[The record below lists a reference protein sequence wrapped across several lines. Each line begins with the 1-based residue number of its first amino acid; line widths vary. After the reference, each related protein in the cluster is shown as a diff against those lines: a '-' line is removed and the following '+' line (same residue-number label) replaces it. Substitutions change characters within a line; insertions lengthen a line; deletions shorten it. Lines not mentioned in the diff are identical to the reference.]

1 MQPCFWI
8 MSPQSFHWVT
18 TPSRRQYHAA
28 RSFQFSGGHR
38 MPWWHL
44 HLLFCILPDKE
55 FPVRGLLSTFSSQSI
70 LCMRRCC
77 QKVFL
82 MTALSPT
89 TQSWLV
95 ACRPQ
100 FLNAGA
106 FYSLVGKCPTPFL
119 SLCVAGCVHVWVS
132 LLHNLLSYRKW
143 TANLLGLGHTLLA
156 DAPFFRGVD

>member
-1 MQPCFWI
+1 MLFMQPCFWI

-119 SLCVAGCVHVWVS
+119 SLCGWLCACVSEPFAQPLVIQKMDCKSVRPWAH
-132 LLHNLLSYRKW
+132 
-143 TANLLGLGHTLLA
+143 TASRCSFL
-156 DAPFFRGVD
+156 